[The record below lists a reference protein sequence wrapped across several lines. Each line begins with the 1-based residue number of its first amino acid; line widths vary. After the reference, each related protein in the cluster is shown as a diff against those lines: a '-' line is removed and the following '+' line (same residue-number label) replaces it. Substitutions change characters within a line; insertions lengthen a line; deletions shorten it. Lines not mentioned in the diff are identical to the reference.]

1 MKHSNEIALF
11 KINTTCII
19 MTQVVYQYDTVFLIS
34 KEKEMDIKRI
44 RTEAFLT
51 QGEFAKEMGVHI
63 ETVRAWEHGR
73 FNPSLKAQKKIV
85 DFCKKNGIA
94 V

>member
-1 MKHSNEIALF
+1 
-11 KINTTCII
+11 
-19 MTQVVYQYDTVFLIS
+19 
-34 KEKEMDIKRI
+34 MDIKRI

-51 QGEFAKEMGVHI
+51 QGEFAKIMGVHL

-73 FNPSLKAQKKIV
+73 FKPSLKAQKKIV
-85 DFCKKNGIA
+85 EFCKKNGIA

>member
-1 MKHSNEIALF
+1 M
-11 KINTTCII
+11 
-19 MTQVVYQYDTVFLIS
+19 DT
-34 KEKEMDIKRI
+34 KRI

-63 ETVRAWEHGR
+63 ETVRALEHGR

-85 DFCKKNGIA
+85 DFCKKNGIS

>member
-1 MKHSNEIALF
+1 MI
-11 KINTTCII
+11 
-19 MTQVVYQYDTVFLIS
+19 
-34 KEKEMDIKRI
+34 EMDIKRI

-51 QGEFAKEMGVHI
+51 QGEFAKEMGVHL

-85 DFCKKNGIA
+85 DFCKKNGIE

>member
-1 MKHSNEIALF
+1 
-11 KINTTCII
+11 

-51 QGEFAKEMGVHI
+51 QGEFAKEMGVHL

-73 FNPSLKAQKKIV
+73 FKPSLKAQKKIV